1 MACSGKTERPLRLF
15 DVDRRPALLFKLCVP
30 IFYGR
35 LDGIYLHY
43 RLLPAS
49 IAHRA
54 RNRTGSNR
62 FGSRTTALPAN
73 RLTRTTGGTRTGS
86 WFDPAVQG
94 RTVVRQKKWSW
105 AGGVGSVYWPQNF
118 IFFPMGEQ
126 KNDRWLQRIES
137 ENNGEIP

>member
-1 MACSGKTERPLRLF
+1 VCDPDSSKCLIPLGSSCANGVIGSIG
-15 DVDRRPALLFKLCVP
+15 DVDGTLVRDP
-30 IFYGR
+30 
-35 LDGIYLHY
+35 
-43 RLLPAS
+43 
-49 IAHRA
+49 
-54 RNRTGSNR
+54 NQTGSNR

-94 RTVVRQKKWSW
+94 RTVVRKKKWSW

-126 KNDRWLQRIES
+126 KNDRWLQRLES